1 MNLKTL
7 AVCCILALSSLTIG
21 ATRAD
26 DRDKATTK
34 QKMEEAGRDT
44 KRGAKKAW
52 RGAKDETCEMV
63 NGKMECAAKK
73 AKHSIQNTSDKI
85 EDAVE

>member
-1 MNLKTL
+1 MKIKVL
-7 AVCCILALSSLTIG
+7 AVCCVLAISTLSIG
-21 ATRAD
+21 TL
-26 DRDKATTK
+26 KANEGKKESTK

-52 RGAKDETCEMV
+52 RGTKDKTCELV

-73 AKHSIQNTSDKI
+73 AKHSMQNSADDI